1 LGLDEGDIVEIK
13 QATLETCGAV
23 TGAVVVIDVIR
34 AFTTAAHAFDAGAED
49 IILVSAVQ
57 EALALRERMPGALLM
72 GEDGGWPIEG
82 FDLGNSPAAL
92 LGRNLAGRRMI
103 QRTSQGTQGVV
114 RSTRA
119 EALLTASFTVASAT
133 ARYLQRL
140 SPASVTF
147 VTTGAVAPGFGD
159 EDVACADY
167 LTALLRGARPDV
179 EPFLSRVRNSGEVR
193 IMANPSLPQLSLADL
208 DCCLAVDRFD
218 FAMRVWR
225 REGLLV
231 METVKE

>member
-1 LGLDEGDIVEIK
+1 MEIK
-13 QATLETCGAV
+13 QATLETCGAA

-34 AFTTAAHAFDAGAED
+34 AFTTAAHAFDAGAQD
-49 IILVSAVQ
+49 IILVGAVQ
-57 EALALRERMPGALLM
+57 EALALRERVPGALLM

-82 FDLGNSPAAL
+82 FDLDNSPAAL
-92 LGRNLAGRRMI
+92 LERNLSGQRLI
-103 QRTSQGTQGVV
+103 HRTSQGTQGVV

-119 EALLTASFTVASAT
+119 NTLLTASFTVASAT

-140 SPASVTF
+140 APASVTF
-147 VTTGAVAPGFGD
+147 VTTGTITPGRGD

-167 LTALLRGARPDV
+167 LTALLRRESPDV
-179 EPFLSRVRNSGEVR
+179 EPFLQRVRNAAKRRVT
-193 IMANPSLPQLSLADL
+193 AAPSLPQLSLADL

-225 REGLLV
+225 REGVLV
-231 METVKE
+231 METVNIEQL

>member
-1 LGLDEGDIVEIK
+1 MEIK
-13 QATLETCGAV
+13 QATLETCGAA

-57 EALALRERMPGALLM
+57 EALALRERVPGVLLM

-92 LGRNLAGRRMI
+92 LGRNLTGQRLI
-103 QRTSQGTQGVV
+103 HRTSQGTQGVV
-114 RSTRA
+114 RSTQA
-119 EALLTASFTVASAT
+119 NTLLTASFAVASAT
-133 ARYLQRL
+133 VRHLHSLAPTSITLV
-140 SPASVTF
+140 A
-147 VTTGAVAPGFGD
+147 TGATAPGRGD

-167 LTALLRGARPDV
+167 LTALLQGESPDV
-179 EPFLSRVRNSGEVR
+179 EPFLQRVRDAAKSRVT
-193 IMANPSLPQLSLADL
+193 ADPSLPLPQLSLADL

-218 FAMRVWR
+218 FAMQVWR
-225 REGLLV
+225 RDGVLV
-231 METVKE
+231 MEVVNNVQMI